1 MKKMWKKTV
10 FGLAAVFCFISCQN
24 QPAVDTTPPAVVTEL
39 KAAAEAGK
47 IVLTWTD
54 PSDSDLYGIKVY
66 NGAVSADSRVAKLD
80 DGILV
85 GKGLQKYEVSGL
97 IDGQSYTFKL
107 SAVDEAFN
115 ESETVESEAV
125 VFTKKVKEVVVE
137 TKVDKEVDKII
148 EKPIEKIVDKTV
160 DKEVPRTFAAAVTY
174 TLNDLGATGL
184 EITMNT
190 ATEGA
195 EIHYTLDGSEPAA
208 TSSLYSAP
216 IVIKENSVIKAVAIK
231 EGIENSSV
239 SAAEVSILS
248 RAILNAVTMTSED
261 LGPEGIRVSM
271 ATSTPGATI
280 YYTLNGLD
288 PDGNSSVYAEPLII
302 KDDKTIKSVAVKP
315 GMDNGP
321 VSAVFVSV
329 ANKTI
334 NNVIYTAKLKAGK
347 YIIYHKKQELDGNY
361 VTFKTEQDIT
371 VTENTSISDLKQS
384 VPGFQANVMTQNY
397 TITISYK
404 RIPIVHTFKAG
415 TEGKFADGSSET
427 KINGIYEAAC
437 SVPVPTSSTHE
448 FLEWV
453 ETSEDPSVFG
463 LTDKTFTAK
472 WREIVTAANC
482 RVGDFVLKDGASTGV
497 KYLRSSDYESS
508 LKDDVIAII
517 IRQTTETTPALGLGI
532 KIGTSLSFGTNNN
545 LTATLPVE
553 LKTLT
558 DGSTAP
564 TILNI
569 TEATK
574 NDWPA
579 FKYCMDY
586 GADNSLSG
594 IVNSG
599 WYLPTI
605 TELKLI
611 YDNKSAI
618 QSDFEKLGIEPIKET
633 VATTFISCNLAEP
646 NNNSNYYKIIYVKS
660 GNEKNVRLEIASS
673 YTCAIHTFN

>member
-24 QPAVDTTPPAVVTEL
+24 QPAVDTTPPAGVTEL

-97 IDGQSYTFKL
+97 IDGKSYTFKL

-125 VFTKKVKEVVVE
+125 VFTKKVKEVIVE

-208 TSSLYSAP
+208 TSRLYSAP

-280 YYTLNGLD
+280 YYTSNGLD
-288 PDGNSSVYAEPLII
+288 PDGNSLVYAEPLII
-302 KDDKTIKSVAVKP
+302 KDDRTIKSVAVKP

-347 YIIYHKKQELDGNY
+347 YTIYHKKQELDGNY
-361 VTFKTEQDIT
+361 VTFKTEQNIT

-384 VPGFQANVMTQNY
+384 VPGFQANVMTQDY

-427 KINGIYEAAC
+427 KINGIYEAVC

-448 FLEWV
+448 FLGWV
-453 ETSEDPSVFG
+453 ETSENPSVFG

-508 LKDDVIAII
+508 LKNDVIAII

-545 LTATLPVE
+545 YTTPLPE
-553 LKTLT
+553 QLKTLT

-569 TEATK
+569 TETTK
-574 NDWPA
+574 KDWPA

-586 GADNSLSG
+586 GADNSLFG
-594 IVNSG
+594 IVSSG

-618 QSDFEKLGIEPIKET
+618 QSDFEKLGEEPITYDKRSF
-633 VATTFISCNLAEP
+633 VSCNTTDP
-646 NNNSNYYKIIYVKS
+646 NRNYNSYKLLS
-660 GNEKNVRLEIASS
+660 GENCTEITRTLPTSGS

>member
-208 TSSLYSAP
+208 TSRLYSAP

-334 NNVIYTAKLKAGK
+334 NYVIYTAKLKAGK

-448 FLEWV
+448 FLGWV
-453 ETSEDPSVFG
+453 ETSENPSVFG